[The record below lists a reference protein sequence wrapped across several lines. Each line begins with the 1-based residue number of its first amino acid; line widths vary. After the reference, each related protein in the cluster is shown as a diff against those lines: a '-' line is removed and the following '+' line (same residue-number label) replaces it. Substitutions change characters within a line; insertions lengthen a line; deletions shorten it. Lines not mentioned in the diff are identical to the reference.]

1 MVSQMLLD
9 DFRHIVSRDMAI
21 EDILGLHYH
30 GRTSLTKTVATSE
43 LYFNR

>member
-1 MVSQMLLD
+1 MVSQMLLGN
-9 DFRHIVSRDMAI
+9 FINIVYRDVAI

-30 GRTSLTKTVATSE
+30 GGASLAKTVATSE